1 MILIINLF
9 LYVRQRETRELLG
22 EVSSEND
29 CDEQA
34 KETRCTCGKNKKNKS
49 VSDIFCVSGK
59 CPCHKVNHS
68 CTRSCRCYNCKN
80 TCNSNDVVKV
90 KKSLKRGCRCGVGQK
105 SKRDG
110 GPNASHKS
118 CQDSLRKSKCPCV
131 AGGIGCTEVCRCF
144 NCGNIVQARA
154 DPGKSPKRKKRNRA
168 TVSPY
173 KRKKGSKFMIS
184 QNAEVDCGPWRN
196 IETLCLMVCRD
207 VMLSQGLSINSKNLR
222 DLYDFVAKSPAV
234 MEMSLNIAAKSTA
247 QIAAKIAH
255 LRSIDL

>member
-1 MILIINLF
+1 M
-9 LYVRQRETRELLG
+9 
-22 EVSSEND
+22 
-29 CDEQA
+29 
-34 KETRCTCGKNKKNKS
+34 
-49 VSDIFCVSGK
+49 
-59 CPCHKVNHS
+59 
-68 CTRSCRCYNCKN
+68 
-80 TCNSNDVVKV
+80 KV
-90 KKSLKRGCRCGVGQK
+90 KKSLKRGCRCEVGPK
-105 SKRDG
+105 SKGDG
-110 GPNASHKS
+110 EPNASHKS

-255 LRSIDL
+255 LRGIDL

>member
-80 TCNSNDVVKV
+80 TCNSNEVVKV
-90 KKSLKRGCRCGVGQK
+90 KKSLKRGCSCGVGQK
-105 SKRDG
+105 SKGDG
-110 GPNASHKS
+110 APNASHKS

-131 AGGIGCTEVCRCF
+131 AGCIGCTEVCRCF

-154 DPGKSPKRKKRNRA
+154 DPENPKTKKKRNRA

-196 IETLCLMVCRD
+196 I
-207 VMLSQGLSINSKNLR
+207 
-222 DLYDFVAKSPAV
+222 
-234 MEMSLNIAAKSTA
+234 
-247 QIAAKIAH
+247 
-255 LRSIDL
+255 